1 MSEALQK
8 LAGYKKQTNPTK
20 IFTKLANYGYDL
32 SELQPAV
39 EQQGNKL
46 VITCAGSGKTTMLCV
61 NVLHD
66 LEAGQYQRQ
75 VQTSTGLTKTEDTQ
89 VWVGTF
95 SASGAK
101 TLANTLEDYA
111 SMLGIKKSREN
122 IRVSTLHAEFKKVI
136 EEAEDAILHA
146 QGSTLRMLD
155 DKTNE
160 RILRRVLTKKND
172 IHLQQEE
179 FKKFYTALMYTRAS
193 LKPEKMYQHEGY
205 KVLKDKNN
213 IETIEKILDDWA
225 LAREHYDDSG
235 AYDFEDLQD
244 ILYVR
249 LSSPEDYPE
258 YDWREAIA
266 SRYSHILMDEFQDT
280 SDKQLYILRHY
291 AQGEGFKK
299 IIAVGDDDQMI
310 YSWRGSSTTV
320 ITKDFEEYFKPTVVK
335 LTKNRRC
342 SAGVLFPVIP
352 SIEKNPGRYPKSIT
366 TDIEGGSTHLI
377 GYNSLD
383 WMGKDL
389 LQKAKQDVAVGRTV
403 AVLCRDNRSGLLPSL
418 LFQSAISSKGT
429 GVDFRISG
437 VGMSL
442 ASRTGQDATSILSLI
457 NHTSDELVRP
467 LSNLLGSSFRSP
479 EVRCVVDRCRETMQT
494 VWELMDDDPEGFQ
507 YSANKLW
514 RKLEPLKAK
523 REELEDKEFAMFL
536 CDFFVD
542 EVWDSPT
549 SDNQLQLRSLCQAL
563 RVLVENSE
571 YFTDAVKTVHDLGGD
586 IRERINNLRAKISI
600 ATVHDFKGKEAD
612 SVYLWDD
619 TVGVFPKEDS
629 LNMEEER
636 RLHYIACTR
645 ARKDLTIMYR
655 SGSKA
660 GPGRFVR
667 EMDMSLMKHTRPAGD
682 IGLFDL

>member
-8 LAGYKKQTNPTK
+8 LAGYKKQTNPNK

-61 NVLHD
+61 NVLRD

-136 EEAEDAILHA
+136 EEAEDAILHT

-160 RILRRVLTKKND
+160 RILRRVLAKKND

-179 FKKFYTALMYTRAS
+179 FKKLYTALMYTRAS

-249 LSSPEDYPE
+249 
-258 YDWREAIA
+258 
-266 SRYSHILMDEFQDT
+266 
-280 SDKQLYILRHY
+280 
-291 AQGEGFKK
+291 
-299 IIAVGDDDQMI
+299 
-310 YSWRGSSTTV
+310 
-320 ITKDFEEYFKPTVVK
+320 
-335 LTKNRRC
+335 
-342 SAGVLFPVIP
+342 
-352 SIEKNPGRYPKSIT
+352 
-366 TDIEGGSTHLI
+366 
-377 GYNSLD
+377 
-383 WMGKDL
+383 
-389 LQKAKQDVAVGRTV
+389 
-403 AVLCRDNRSGLLPSL
+403 
-418 LFQSAISSKGT
+418 
-429 GVDFRISG
+429 
-437 VGMSL
+437 
-442 ASRTGQDATSILSLI
+442 
-457 NHTSDELVRP
+457 
-467 LSNLLGSSFRSP
+467 
-479 EVRCVVDRCRETMQT
+479 
-494 VWELMDDDPEGFQ
+494 
-507 YSANKLW
+507 
-514 RKLEPLKAK
+514 
-523 REELEDKEFAMFL
+523 
-536 CDFFVD
+536 
-542 EVWDSPT
+542 
-549 SDNQLQLRSLCQAL
+549 
-563 RVLVENSE
+563 
-571 YFTDAVKTVHDLGGD
+571 
-586 IRERINNLRAKISI
+586 
-600 ATVHDFKGKEAD
+600 
-612 SVYLWDD
+612 
-619 TVGVFPKEDS
+619 
-629 LNMEEER
+629 
-636 RLHYIACTR
+636 
-645 ARKDLTIMYR
+645 
-655 SGSKA
+655 
-660 GPGRFVR
+660 
-667 EMDMSLMKHTRPAGD
+667 
-682 IGLFDL
+682 